1 MNAPLCIEGRIVI
14 DPRQRYTRSQER
26 PVCHLHVLLTQRE
39 EAAPTVVEVIL
50 FDEDAL
56 RCSRDLKMGA
66 RVLIEGDAWRSDH
79 DHGDSEEEEGANDA
93 VVVFVTVTRLVF
105 LDLENQQSA

>member
-1 MNAPLCIEGRIVI
+1 M
-14 DPRQRYTRSQER
+14 
-26 PVCHLHVLLTQRE
+26 CHLHVLLTQRE
-39 EAAPTVVEVIL
+39 EAPPVVVEVIL

-79 DHGDSEEEEGANDA
+79 DHGDSNSDEEEGANDA

>member
-26 PVCHLHVLLTQRE
+26 PVCHLHILLTRRE

-79 DHGDSEEEEGANDA
+79 DHGDGDEEEGANDA

>member
-26 PVCHLHVLLTQRE
+26 PVCHLHVLLTRRE

-66 RVLIEGDAWRSDH
+66 RVLIEGDACGLQPPNQVRNLPHPHSP
-79 DHGDSEEEEGANDA
+79 
-93 VVVFVTVTRLVF
+93 VPTVRP
-105 LDLENQQSA
+105 QRI